1 MEQFEQITC
10 ISLKS
15 FRFLFFFLWEIPFIN
30 HIHHLVKFIMKVYFK
45 VKIYKYINWVGCKI
59 TFLEFRSTGQ
69 VCDFLFFFQY
79 FHNIASRQGKL
90 SVWNQFLSKC
100 ILHVLI
106 SLRCAFYDCYVLLNS
121 LSVCEGAKTCFL
133 FHYSNLIILNRS
145 IMTSMIMCNWY
156 WQI

>member
-15 FRFLFFFLWEIPFIN
+15 FRFLFLTEIPFIN
-30 HIHHLVKFIMKVYFK
+30 HIHHLVKFIMKAYFK

-59 TFLEFRSTGQ
+59 TFLKFRSTGQ

-90 SVWNQFLSKC
+90 LVWNQFLSKMYISC
-100 ILHVLI
+100 FNFVKVCVLRLLCTVEQLVRLRRCENLFFIL
-106 SLRCAFYDCYVLLNS
+106 LL
-121 LSVCEGAKTCFL
+121 
-133 FHYSNLIILNRS
+133 
-145 IMTSMIMCNWY
+145 
-156 WQI
+156 

>member
-15 FRFLFFFLWEIPFIN
+15 FRFLFLSEIPFIN
-30 HIHHLVKFIMKVYFK
+30 HIHHLVKFIMKAYFK

-59 TFLEFRSTGQ
+59 TFFITLLRDRGNYQCEINFY
-69 VCDFLFFFQY
+69 L
-79 FHNIASRQGKL
+79 
-90 SVWNQFLSKC
+90 KC

-133 FHYSNLIILNRS
+133 FYYSNLIILNRS